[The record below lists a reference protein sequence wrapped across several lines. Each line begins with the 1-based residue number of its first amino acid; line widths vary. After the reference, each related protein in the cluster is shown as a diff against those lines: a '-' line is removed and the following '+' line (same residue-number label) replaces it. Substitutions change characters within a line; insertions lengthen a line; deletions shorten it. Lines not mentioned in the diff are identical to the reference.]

1 MNSKLMRI
9 LPENAKIE
17 RLATGFQFTEGPVWN
32 LSGGYLLF
40 SDIPGN
46 RIIKYTPGEGIS
58 DFRAPSGKSN
68 GLTFDKKGRLVA
80 CEHENRRVSLTEKDG
95 TVTTIASHFK
105 GKRLNSPNDVVV
117 KSDGSVYFTDPPY
130 GLNPVFGSLG
140 NQELPFFG
148 VYRLSPAGDELRLLV
163 DDSVPNGLAFSVD
176 ESLLYIADTENSRIR
191 VFDVDDNGDT
201 ANGRI
206 FAEISGE
213 PLAPDGMKIDSE
225 DNVYVTGKGGIWV
238 LDPAGIRIGVIPV
251 PELPANLSWGDED
264 WKTLY
269 ITARSS
275 LYRIRLSIPGVPV

>member
-1 MNSKLMRI
+1 MNSELTRI
-9 LPENAKIE
+9 VPENAKIE

-32 LSGGYLLF
+32 SSGGYLLF

-58 DFRAPSGKSN
+58 DFRVPSGKSN
-68 GLTFDKKGRLVA
+68 GLTFDKNGRLVA

-95 TVTTIASHFK
+95 TVTTIASHFN
-105 GKRLNSPNDVVV
+105 GKKLNSPNDVVV
-117 KSDGSVYFTDPPY
+117 RSDGSVYFTDPPY
-130 GLNPVFGSLG
+130 GLNPVFGSLES
-140 NQELPFFG
+140 QELPFFG
-148 VYRLSPAGDELRLLV
+148 VYRLPPAGDELRLLV
-163 DDSVPNGLAFSVD
+163 DDSVPNGLAFSLD
-176 ESLLYIADTENSRIR
+176 ESLLYIADTENSHIR
-191 VFDVDDNGDT
+191 VFDVDDDGNT
-201 ANGRI
+201 TNGRI
-206 FAEISGE
+206 FAEISDE
-213 PLAPDGMKIDSE
+213 PLAPDGMKIDSK

-238 LDPAGIRIGVIPV
+238 LDPAGSRIGIIPV

>member
-1 MNSKLMRI
+1 MRI
-9 LPENAKIE
+9 VPETAQIE

-32 LSGGYLLF
+32 SSGGYLLF

-58 DFRAPSGKSN
+58 DFRVPSGKSN
-68 GLTFDKKGRLVA
+68 GLTFDREGRLVA
-80 CEHENRRVSLTEKDG
+80 CEHQNRRVSVTQKDG
-95 TVTTIASHFK
+95 TVTTVASHYK
-105 GKRLNSPNDVVV
+105 GKKLNSPNDVVV

-140 NQELPFFG
+140 SQELPFFG
-148 VYRLSPAGDELRLLV
+148 VYRLSPPGEELRLLV
-163 DDSVPNGLAFSVD
+163 DDSVPNGLAFSLD
-176 ESLLYIADTENSRIR
+176 ESLLYIADTENSHIR
-191 VFDVDDNGDT
+191 VFDVDDDGNV

-225 DNVYVTGKGGIWV
+225 DNVYVTGKGGVWV
-238 LDPAGIRIGVIPV
+238 LNPAGSRIGVIPV

-264 WKTLY
+264 WKTLF
-269 ITARSS
+269 ITARRS

>member
-1 MNSKLMRI
+1 MMRI

-32 LSGGYLLF
+32 LSSGYLLF

-80 CEHENRRVSLTEKDG
+80 CEHENRRVSLTEKNG

-176 ESLLYIADTENSRIR
+176 ESLLYIADTENSHIR

-238 LDPAGIRIGVIPV
+238 LDPAGIQIGVIPV

-275 LYRIRLSIPGVPV
+275 LYRIRLSIPGVPL

>member
-1 MNSKLMRI
+1 MNSELMRI
-9 LPENAKIE
+9 VPETAQIE

-32 LSGGYLLF
+32 SSGGYLLF

-58 DFRAPSGKSN
+58 DFRVPSGKSN
-68 GLTFDKKGRLVA
+68 GLTFDREGRLVA
-80 CEHENRRVSLTEKDG
+80 CEHQNRRVSVTQKDG
-95 TVTTIASHFK
+95 TVTTVASHYK
-105 GKRLNSPNDVVV
+105 GKKLNSPNDVVV

-140 NQELPFFG
+140 SQELPFFG
-148 VYRLSPAGDELRLLV
+148 VYRLSPPGEELRLLV
-163 DDSVPNGLAFSVD
+163 DDSVPNGLAFSLD
-176 ESLLYIADTENSRIR
+176 ESLLYIADTENSHIR
-191 VFDVDDNGDT
+191 VFDVDDDGNV

-225 DNVYVTGKGGIWV
+225 DNVYVTGKGGVWV
-238 LDPAGIRIGVIPV
+238 LNPAGSRIGVIPV

-264 WKTLY
+264 WKTLF
-269 ITARSS
+269 ITARRS